1 MPRQISID
9 KSVKSQFLAQRFL
22 PSLITW
28 NRLEGRPR
36 SVDFDRSLQ
45 AEVRDP
51 LWMLCRQWQVGEFKG
66 EDAGSAVVAKTQVSV
81 SRVNRFAGLDP
92 LTGQDL
98 PARPYD
104 GQVPLE
110 TLVEHEAIP
119 LDLLTRAQMGR
130 HWLKL
135 IAGIGDFKDLYV
147 EQYPFKDEP
156 AGSEAEAQLHS
167 DPQAWG
173 TLQALQGRLPD
184 GGGLYRAMTTPDP
197 ASRAVDQHA
206 AWLSGVVTDPAR
218 RQALLAAAQMFH
230 DWFLRAYNQP
240 APQDPAAWQPGY
252 LEYQFACSAPAGAD
266 GTGQTVL
273 VAEQYASG
281 HLDWYSFDVDAGS
294 SGLPDAP
301 GENIPAAAPELQPP
315 LSFVP
320 HPITFGGMPAA
331 RWWELEDSRVDLG
344 NIKPNTTDLAALLMA
359 DFGLVYGNDWSLV
372 PYVLPVG
379 TLSQVQGVVV
389 KDVFGVKTLVR
400 PAGQTQGAEQ
410 LRWGLFDL
418 SLYRDGQVREELFL
432 PPVVAKLQESEP
444 IEKVILV
451 RDDVSN
457 MVWGVETTLPGLD
470 DGSMN
475 GFEAARALDS
485 YLAALHLPVTPPPDL
500 VDTGAPVSYRLGQ
513 GAPENWIPFIPVYNP
528 GSNRELRLQRAAM
541 PRLVPGVAE
550 TPVRPR
556 GAFLRVGLDLGQPYF
571 IHEEEVPKAGVVLTR
586 SYQRTR
592 WLNGQI
598 ITWLGRQKQ
607 AGARF
612 ARSGQGSSGL
622 VWDRIV

>member
-1 MPRQISID
+1 MPRQIVID
-9 KSVKSQFLAQRFL
+9 KTVKSKFLAQRFL

-36 SVDFDRSLQ
+36 SQDFDRSLQ

-98 PARPYD
+98 PAQPYD
-104 GQVPLE
+104 GRLPLE
-110 TLVEHEAIP
+110 TLVEREAIP
-119 LDLLTRAQMGR
+119 RDLPTRAQMGR

-135 IAGIGDFKDLYV
+135 IAGIGDFKNLYV
-147 EQYPFKDEP
+147 EKFPFLDEP
-156 AGSEAEAQLHS
+156 EGSEAEAQLHS

-184 GGGLYRAMTTPDP
+184 GGGLYQAMITPDP
-197 ASRAVDQHA
+197 ANPAVDQHA
-206 AWLSGVVTDPAR
+206 AWLASAVADSTQ
-218 RQALLAAAQMFH
+218 RQALLAAAQTFR
-230 DWFLRAYNQP
+230 DWFQRTYSQP

-252 LEYQFACSAPAGAD
+252 LEYQFTCSAPADVDGA
-266 GTGQTVL
+266 GQTVL

-301 GENIPAAAPELQPP
+301 GADIPAAAPELQPP

-320 HPITFGGMPAA
+320 QPITFSGMPAA

-372 PYVLPVG
+372 PYVLPFG
-379 TLSQVQGVVV
+379 THSQVLGVVV
-389 KDVFGVKTLVR
+389 KDVFGVRTLVR
-400 PAGQTQGAEQ
+400 PAGQIQGAEQ
-410 LRWGLFDL
+410 MRWGMFDL
-418 SLYRDGQVREELFL
+418 SLYRDGQVREGLFL
-432 PPVVAKLQESEP
+432 PPVVGKLQESEP

-451 RDDVSN
+451 RDDISN
-457 MVWGVETTLPGLD
+457 LVWGVENTLPGLD
-470 DGSMN
+470 GGATN

-485 YLAALHLPVTPPPDL
+485 YLAGLHRTVTPPPDL
-500 VDTGAPVSYRLGQ
+500 LDTGAPVSYRLGQ
-513 GAPENWIPFIPVYNP
+513 GVPENWIPFIPVHNP
-528 GSNRELRLQRAAM
+528 GSNREIRLQRAAM
-541 PRLVPGVAE
+541 PRLVPGIAE

-556 GAFLRVGLDLGQPYF
+556 GAFLRVGLDQDQPYF

-586 SYQRTR
+586 AYQRAR

-612 ARSGQGSSGL
+612 AQPGQGSSGL
-622 VWDRIV
+622 AWDRIV